1 MGGIRGRGY
10 VEYRFVRS
18 LFKRQYNNQ
27 IFIKWGRE
35 SREKY
40 GNKYSYSKDEQC
52 QNKSAPKETNPVI
65 PERKIDIRMNSIL
78 RKLNKKSKV
87 MTNFSKD
94 RTTPFFH
101 KLLQC
106 SFVLGCFHF
115 VFP

>member
-40 GNKYSYSKDEQC
+40 GNKYSRSNDEQC
-52 QNKSAPKETNPVI
+52 QSKSAPKETNLDI
-65 PERKIDIRMNSIL
+65 PEREIDIRINFIL
-78 RKLNKKSKV
+78 GKIKKNLKL
-87 MTNFSKD
+87 
-94 RTTPFFH
+94 
-101 KLLQC
+101 
-106 SFVLGCFHF
+106 
-115 VFP
+115 